1 MPPTP
6 STSSGSAAQPS
17 IEVVQGA
24 YAAEIDRFVASVS
37 GPVLQIG
44 SRSSVLETKARNWR
58 NLFHNKDFVGL
69 DLLAGENVDAVA
81 DIAGDLAALQAAVQR
96 PQFATILC
104 PHVLEHVAQPWV
116 AAANIVSLLA
126 PGGTLL
132 VQVPW
137 VQAYHPFPED
147 YWRFSFAGIRAL
159 FAGLEIIDQ
168 FYCGAGSDVVYRV
181 LHHGQPARDP
191 DALVVE
197 SQLFQILLSAEAN
210 RSFLANLPQPRLALS
225 RGYLPVTMVNAIA
238 RKPA

>member
-1 MPPTP
+1 
-6 STSSGSAAQPS
+6 
-17 IEVVQGA
+17 VQGV
-24 YAAEIDRFVASVS
+24 YAADIDRFVAASS
-37 GPVLQIG
+37 APVLQIG

-58 NLFHNKDFVGL
+58 NLFQNKDFIGL
-69 DLLAGENVDAVA
+69 DLFSGDNVDAVG
-81 DIAGDLAALQAAVQR
+81 DIAGDLASLRAALGRQE
-96 PQFATILC
+96 FATILC

-116 AAANIVSLLA
+116 AAANIAALLA
-126 PGGTLL
+126 PGGVLL

-159 FAGLEIIDQ
+159 FAGLEIVDQ

-181 LHHGQPARDP
+181 LHDGKPASHP
-191 DALVVE
+191 DALVIE

-225 RGYLPVTMVNAIA
+225 RGYLPVTMVNAVL
-238 RKPA
+238 RKPHKTGTGPLTL